1 MIDLRVGQADKQK
14 RRRRR
19 RRKRRHAH
27 VAGQRLSVVA
37 NTKFGI
43 LMRWALFLEPLRSRS
58 CFHFADL
65 CGHCRLRHRIVI
77 VFGIFMA
84 NRRTNFY
91 VLFTKSLFLSSCV
104 SINVRL
110 SLRCCHVEI
119 FPGQTL
125 PADRASNEEVQFRL
139 VIDRYPVAVWVCGIY
154 WQLRIDFLF
163 RFRSFQFINLSII
176 YNINY
181 VTFTI
186 TCNGFISSADLKL
199 CRQLLWFMTL
209 CDEIAYPV
217 LRTWHDE
224 PICPAPN
231 EDDDAFVVNKF
242 SAFFFFC
249 SSCFCCFW
257 GLTQVNKKRIR
268 RGK

>member
-1 MIDLRVGQADKQK
+1 MLRIANANEAWGSHGLCHCQESSKPTQTWQVQAVAGQTCLGGVCGEGGKMWKEMPITWLHRHFTIDDRLKSWPSRQTTK

-27 VAGQRLSVVA
+27 GAGQRLSVVA

-91 VLFTKSLFLSSCV
+91 VLFTKSLFLSLCV

-125 PADRASNEEVQFRL
+125 PANRASNEEVQFRL

-154 WQLRIDFLF
+154 RHWLPI
-163 RFRSFQFINLSII
+163 SI
-176 YNINY
+176 
-181 VTFTI
+181 
-186 TCNGFISSADLKL
+186 
-199 CRQLLWFMTL
+199 
-209 CDEIAYPV
+209 
-217 LRTWHDE
+217 
-224 PICPAPN
+224 
-231 EDDDAFVVNKF
+231 
-242 SAFFFFC
+242 
-249 SSCFCCFW
+249 
-257 GLTQVNKKRIR
+257 
-268 RGK
+268 